1 MKISKENIEVI
12 LFDYAEGNLSN
23 QERKEV
29 EAFLEKNPHYKQMLS
44 SYQECEK
51 LSKPLNIVFEDKDEL
66 FALAT
71 GKKAR
76 KIVFAP
82 RYVKWAC
89 GIAAVLLLFFAI
101 KPLLEKEVVIEEKT
115 PVLITQ
121 NKTKKEENNS
131 KKYFSETKKEF
142 SKTKKNFYFSIEDEN
157 DTIIHQFAFIETELA
172 TPKIESETKFI
183 KQTYRSDREIII
195 EETPKFIIK
204 AKEIINFAKE
214 LGEEKL
220 IVVEKEFKV
229 KTSKNV

>member
-1 MKISKENIEVI
+1 MKTTKDNIEVI
-12 LFDYAEGNLSN
+12 LFDYAEGNLSPEE
-23 QERKEV
+23 QKEV
-29 EAFLEKNPHYKQMLS
+29 EDFLENNPQYKQMLS
-44 SYQECEK
+44 SYKDCK
-51 LSKPLNIVFEDKDEL
+51 GLDKPLDVKFEEKEEL
-66 FALAT
+66 FTLAT
-71 GKKAR
+71 GKKA
-76 KIVFAP
+76 KSIVFAP
-82 RYVKWAC
+82 RYMKWAC
-89 GIAAVLLLFFAI
+89 SIAAMILLFFAI

-142 SKTKKNFYFSIEDEN
+142 TKTKKNFYFSIEDEN

-172 TPKIESETKFI
+172 SPKIESETKFI

>member
-1 MKISKENIEVI
+1 MKISKENIEII

-29 EAFLEKNPHYKQMLS
+29 EAFLEKNPQYKQMLS

-101 KPLLEKEVVIEEKT
+101 KPLLKKEVVIEGKT

-121 NKTKKEENNS
+121 NKTKKKENNS

-142 SKTKKNFYFSIEDEN
+142 SKTKENFYFSIEDEN

>member
-23 QERKEV
+23 QKRKEV

-121 NKTKKEENNS
+121 NKTKK
-131 KKYFSETKKEF
+131 
-142 SKTKKNFYFSIEDEN
+142 NFYFSIEDEN

>member
-1 MKISKENIEVI
+1 MKISKENIEII

-29 EAFLEKNPHYKQMLS
+29 EAFLEKNPQYKQMLS

-101 KPLLEKEVVIEEKT
+101 KPLLKKEVVIEGKT

-121 NKTKKEENNS
+121 NKTKKKENNS
-131 KKYFSETKKEF
+131 KKYFSKTKKKI

>member
-1 MKISKENIEVI
+1 MKISKENIEII

-101 KPLLEKEVVIEEKT
+101 KPLLKKEVVIEGKT

-121 NKTKKEENNS
+121 NKTKKKENNS
-131 KKYFSETKKEF
+131 KKYFSKTKKKI

>member
-1 MKISKENIEVI
+1 MKISKENIEII

-29 EAFLEKNPHYKQMLS
+29 EAFLEKNPQYKQMLS

-101 KPLLEKEVVIEEKT
+101 KPLLKKEVVIEGKT

-121 NKTKKEENNS
+121 NKTKKKENNS
-131 KKYFSETKKEF
+131 KKYF

>member
-1 MKISKENIEVI
+1 MKISKENIEII

-29 EAFLEKNPHYKQMLS
+29 EAFLENNPHYKQMLS
-44 SYQECEK
+44 SYQECEE

-101 KPLLEKEVVIEEKT
+101 KPLLKKEVVIEEKT

-157 DTIIHQFAFIETELA
+157 DTIIHQFAFIEAELA